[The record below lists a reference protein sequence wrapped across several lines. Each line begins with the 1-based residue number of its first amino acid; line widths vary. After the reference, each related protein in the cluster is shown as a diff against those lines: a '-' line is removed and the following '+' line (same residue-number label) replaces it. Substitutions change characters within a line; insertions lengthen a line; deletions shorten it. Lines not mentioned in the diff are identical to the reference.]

1 MNFQSVQPLYCETFS
16 FPCRVVESEPT
27 DVLADFL
34 FSHFLCMNLT
44 TTVELSAQLYY
55 FYVFPIIKLAQE
67 ERTV

>member
-1 MNFQSVQPLYCETFS
+1 
-16 FPCRVVESEPT
+16 
-27 DVLADFL
+27 
-34 FSHFLCMNLT
+34 MNLT